1 MTQRRDPAEPAAPTD
16 PTAAVAPAGL
26 AIRYPEDLPVSGRRD
41 DILEALRGHQVVVVA
56 GATGSGKTTQL
67 PKMLLELG
75 KRRVAHTQPRRIAA
89 RAVAERVAE
98 ELGTELGGLVGYRV
112 RFTDQASR
120 DSRLIVMTDGILL
133 NEIHRDPDLRR
144 YDAIVI
150 DEAHERSL
158 TVDFLLGYLRRL
170 LPRRPDLTVVV
181 TSATIDPESFAR
193 HFETNAGPAPV
204 IEVSGRTYPVEI
216 RYRPLVPDAP
226 ATGEAAADDDR
237 ARDTVT
243 GVLDALVELAA
254 EPPGD
259 VLVFLSGEGE
269 IRDVLDAVE
278 GAGLPG
284 TEVLPLYGRL
294 SAAEQHR
301 VFETSRRPGIR
312 RRVIL
317 ATNVAETSLTVPGI
331 RYVVDEGT
339 ARISRWSARSKVQRL
354 PIEPIS
360 QASAAQR
367 AGRSGR
373 VAPGVAIRLYS
384 ATDFAKRPEF
394 TEPEILRT
402 DLAAVLLQMAVLG
415 LGDIA
420 DFPFIDPPD
429 RRGVRDGLALLAE
442 LGALDR
448 DGEVTRLGRDL
459 ARLPLDPRLGRMLLA
474 ARELDVVEAVV
485 PIVAG
490 LSIQDP
496 RERPEA
502 AREQAELAHRR
513 HVDPTSD
520 FVTLL
525 RLWRHLEAEQAARSG
540 SAFRRMLKAEYLSYL
555 RVREWQDVVR
565 QLRIALDLPRQRPG
579 APTSID
585 ADRIHQALLAG
596 LLSRIGIRD
605 ERDDAKGAAARGGGR
620 SAAPSRRR
628 QAEYLGS
635 RGSRFAIHPSSALAK
650 RAPDAVMSA
659 ELVETSRLFARMNA
673 AIDPAWAE
681 RWAGDLLV
689 RSVSDPRWDRRRG
702 EAVAD
707 EKVMLYGVAIIP
719 RRRIRFARVDPGY
732 ARELFIRHALVAG
745 EWDVSR
751 ISRRL
756 TEFHRQNAD
765 LRERLEELQDR
776 ERRRDLLLGEEA
788 LVAWYRARLPAQ
800 VDSTREFERWWRRER
815 EARPELLTMR
825 EADFLDPDA
834 DGAEALDEGYPD
846 RWTHGGVDLA
856 LEYRHAPGAP
866 DDGVTLVVPVDADGA
881 AGSDV
886 DSARAALAALDRLDP
901 DALEWLVPGMRE
913 ELVAGWIK
921 TLPKV
926 LRREV
931 VPAGDWARRIVP
943 ELPAE
948 PEGRFGDVLAATIK
962 RLTFAP
968 VTRRD
973 FELERLPEHLRMHAR
988 LVDARGRTIAAG
1000 RDLDALRAGLVAA
1013 AAPADRTRPEAP
1025 AGPAHPSRPQRL
1037 EAGSPR
1043 PDAEAATRAGG
1054 ATPDARSADT
1064 APSPA
1069 TKALIAH
1076 AMEHLTDAE
1085 RLQLATS
1092 PYRSVPAL
1100 LADAVEAAG
1109 GATASPDEV
1118 FGVVALVAEILGAA
1132 REVDRAIRDTTSLA
1146 LVAPLRDARGQLD
1159 ALVHP
1164 GFVTIAG
1171 AARLRRYPVYL
1182 KGLRHRIARLAEQ
1195 PGRDRVWQGEVETAT
1210 GLYRDAG
1217 GTLPLSPDARPELAR
1232 VRWLLEELRLS
1243 LFAQHLPTAEPVSL
1257 QRIRRALAEL

>member
-1 MTQRRDPAEPAAPTD
+1 MPPAPLT
-16 PTAAVAPAGL
+16 
-26 AIRYPEDLPVSGRRD
+26 ISYPEDLPVSGRRD
-41 DILEALRGHQVVVVA
+41 DILEALREHQVVVVA

-75 KRRVAHTQPRRIAA
+75 KHRIAHTQPRRIAA

-98 ELGTELGGLVGYRV
+98 ELGTELGDLVGYRV

-120 DSRLIVMTDGILL
+120 ASRLIVMTDGILL
-133 NEIHRDPDLRR
+133 NEVHRDPDLRR

-158 TVDFLLGYLRRL
+158 TVDFLLGYLKRL

-181 TSATIDPESFAR
+181 TSATIDPESFAK
-193 HFETNAGPAPV
+193 HFATNATPAPV
-204 IEVSGRTYPVEI
+204 IEVSGRTFPVEI
-216 RYRPLVPDAP
+216 RYRPLVPDTVEDDA
-226 ATGEAAADDDR
+226 AGASGE

-243 GVLDALVELAA
+243 AVLDALRELEA

-269 IRDVLDAVE
+269 IRDTLDAVV
-278 GAGLPG
+278 GAGLAG

-301 VFETSRRPGIR
+301 VFETGRAPGIR

-331 RYVVDEGT
+331 RYVIDEGT

-384 ATDFAKRPEF
+384 EADFAKRPEF

-415 LGDIA
+415 LGDIGE
-420 DFPFIDPPD
+420 FPFLEPPD
-429 RRGVRDGLALLAE
+429 RRGVRDGLALLTE
-442 LGALDR
+442 LGAIDR
-448 DGEVTRLGRDL
+448 DGAVTRLGREL

-474 ARELDVVEAVV
+474 ARELGVVEAVL

-513 HVDPTSD
+513 FADPTSD

-525 RLWRHLEAEQAARSG
+525 RLWQHLEAEQAARSG
-540 SAFRRMLKAEYLSYL
+540 NGFRRMLKTEYLSYL

-565 QLRIALDLPRQRPG
+565 QLRAALELPRRGTTGGPDPSTA
-579 APTSID
+579 APD
-585 ADRIHQALLAG
+585 ADRIHQAILAG

-605 ERDDAKGAAARGGGR
+605 ERGEAKGQGER
-620 SAAPSRRR
+620 RRR

-635 RGSRFAIHPSSALAK
+635 RGSRFAIHPGSVLAK

-689 RSVSDPRWDRRRG
+689 RQVAEPRWDRRRG

-707 EKVMLYGVAIIP
+707 EKVTLYGVAIIP

-751 ISRRL
+751 IARRL
-756 TEFHRQNAD
+756 TAFHRENAE

-788 LVAWYRARLPAQ
+788 LVAWYRSRLPEHI
-800 VDSTREFERWWRRER
+800 DSTREFERWWRDASRER
-815 EARPELLTMR
+815 PGLLTMR
-825 EADFLDPDA
+825 GADFLDPDA
-834 DGAEALDEGYPD
+834 AAPEALEEGYPE
-846 RWTHGGVDLA
+846 RWTADGLDLE
-856 LEYRHAPGAP
+856 LSYRHAPGAP
-866 DDGVTLVVPVDADGA
+866 DDGVTLIVPAARLAD
-881 AGSDV
+881 
-886 DSARAALAALDRLDP
+886 LDD
-901 DALEWLVPGMRE
+901 DALGWLVPGMRE
-913 ELVAGWIK
+913 ELVAGYIK

-931 VPAGDWARRIVP
+931 VPAGDWAKRIVP
-943 ELPAE
+943 ELPE
-948 PEGRFGDVLAATIK
+948 PEGRFADALAATIK

-973 FELERLPEHLRMHAR
+973 FELERLPEHLRMHLR
-988 LVDARGRTIAAG
+988 VVDARGRAIAEG
-1000 RDLDALRAGLVAA
+1000 RDLAAVRERVAA
-1013 AAPADRTRPEAP
+1013 GSAARP
-1025 AGPAHPSRPQRL
+1025 AGPRAGADPAPSEHDPAERASSGVPARQDHAPSRNARG
-1037 EAGSPR
+1037 ADS
-1043 PDAEAATRAGG
+1043 RAGG
-1054 ATPDARSADT
+1054 G
-1064 APSPA
+1064 APPPEVQ
-1069 TKALIAH
+1069 ALIRY

-1085 RLQLATS
+1085 RLSLATS

-1100 LADAVEAAG
+1100 LADCVAITDG
-1109 GATASPDEV
+1109 TPDGV
-1118 FGVVALVAEILGAA
+1118 FHVVGLVARILAGARRA
-1132 REVDRAIRDTTSLA
+1132 DQAIREATSLS
-1146 LVAPLRDARGQLD
+1146 LVGPLRDARAQLD
-1159 ALVHP
+1159 ALVTP
-1164 GFVTIAG
+1164 AFIASTG
-1171 AARLRRYPVYL
+1171 AARLARYPVYL
-1182 KGLRHRIARLAEQ
+1182 EGLVHRIARLPEQ
-1195 PGRDRVWQGEVETAT
+1195 PGRDRVWQGEVEAATARY
-1210 GLYRDAG
+1210 LEAG
-1217 GTLPLSPDARPELAR
+1217 GALPLEPGTRPELVR

-1257 QRIRRALAEL
+1257 QRIRRLLAEL